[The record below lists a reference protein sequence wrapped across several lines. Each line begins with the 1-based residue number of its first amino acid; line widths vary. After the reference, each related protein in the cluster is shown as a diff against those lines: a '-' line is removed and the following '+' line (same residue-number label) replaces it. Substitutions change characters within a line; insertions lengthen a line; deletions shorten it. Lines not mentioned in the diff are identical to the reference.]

1 MKNGINKV
9 KLFIV
14 TALVFSLVL
23 TGFPIQQQ
31 TSAALAQDL
40 VKAANGE
47 THVIFDY
54 NRLRGA
60 DQIIVYTPEFG
71 TSTKNNRW
79 GVEVVVENGTIT
91 EVRDGTVVDLSNA
104 PIPEN
109 GFVVSAHG
117 TARTWVMA
125 NLKEGETVEI
135 LKDVITDPVKTST
148 FSINKINPQA
158 PYEFPG
164 GRGAD
169 ELVVYTTSYGKERT
183 GTNQYGAELI
193 VRNGIVVEMSGSNS
207 LIPEDGF
214 VVSGHGAAQRWILEN
229 TQVGAEVTFDPATMK
244 ITSRIDAS
252 AYIRAAE
259 LVMGNVSAQID
270 AAELNFL
277 DVPLE
282 EAKASLIEAAEAL
295 RVAEESFVEEDWQR
309 TIDYSELAAKLA
321 RKAGFQTVES
331 KVVDARGVWH
341 RPTESNRKD
350 IIETL
355 DKLADSNFNI
365 LFLETFYHG
374 YTIYPSEIAEQNP
387 NFVGWNPLEVFIE
400 EGKKRGIE
408 VHAWVHTFFVGH
420 ESLNPPGPILSEH
433 PEWAAVDREGRIP
446 SVKEVGY
453 YYLNPALPAVR
464 DHLSSIFNEMVSTY
478 DVDGLHL
485 DYIRYPVSLPIENGY
500 SYDEY
505 SRNEFKKVSGVDPL
519 DITPADTEQWEAWNV
534 WRQNQIS
541 TFVERIHGEV
551 KEVDEAL
558 DLSTAVFPEVSDA
571 IDQKF
576 QNWVE
581 WVSAGYM
588 DFITPMIYAVDTN
601 YVQRTTNEF
610 MDRFQ
615 QPVLSY
621 IGLAPFVGFSDELLV
636 DQVKA
641 MNETKAAG
649 QVQFALHSLRGE
661 HLEALKAGPQR
672 KEAFL
677 PHADPMKA
685 AELVVKD
692 TQRKIAEIYL
702 PRQGVDH
709 QAVRAL
715 EQQFINLEK
724 AVKQGNINK
733 INERIEEVEKFIEG
747 RGKHIRPAVTTHLMK
762 DLGQLSQL
770 MDFAQF
776 KQQ

>member
-1 MKNGINKV
+1 MKKSIKKA
-9 KLFIV
+9 KLFIIS
-14 TALVFSLVL
+14 ALVLALIL
-23 TGFPIQQQ
+23 TGYPIQQQ

-54 NRLRGA
+54 NTLRGA
-60 DQIIVYTPEFG
+60 DQLIIYTPEFG

-79 GVEVVVENGTIT
+79 GVEVVVEDGMIT

-117 TARTWVMA
+117 TARAWVMA

-135 LKDVITDPVKTST
+135 LKDVIADPVRTST
-148 FSINKINPQA
+148 YSINKLDPQA

-169 ELVVYTTSYGKERT
+169 ELVVYTSAYGKERT
-183 GTNQYGAELI
+183 GTNQYGAEFI

-214 VVSGHGAAQRWILEN
+214 VVSGHGAAQKWILEN
-229 TQVGAEVTFDPATMK
+229 TQVGAEVTFNPETMK

-259 LVMGNVSAQID
+259 LVMEKASAQIE
-270 AAELNFL
+270 AAETNFL
-277 DVPLE
+277 DVPIE
-282 EAKASLIEAAEAL
+282 EAKASLKE
-295 RVAEESFVEEDWQR
+295 AEESLKIAEKAFVDEDWQR
-309 TIDYSELAAKLA
+309 TIDYSDLATQQAN
-321 RKAGFQTVES
+321 KAGFQTVES

-341 RPTESNRKD
+341 RPTESNRED

-365 LFLETFYHG
+365 LFLETFFHG

-387 NFVGWNPLEVFIE
+387 NFVGWDPLEVFIE

-420 ESLNPPGPILSEH
+420 ESLNPPGPILTEH

-464 DHLSSIFNEMVSTY
+464 DHLSSIFNEMVTTHE
-478 DVDGLHL
+478 VDGLHL

-519 DITPADTEQWEAWNV
+519 DITPADAELWEEWNV

-551 KEVDEAL
+551 KEVDESL
-558 DLSTAVFPEVSDA
+558 ELSTAVFPEVSDA

-610 MDRFQ
+610 MERFQ

-641 MNETKAAG
+641 MNETDAAG
-649 QVQFALHSLRGE
+649 QVQFALHSLREE
-661 HLEALKAGPQR
+661 HFEALKAGPQR

-677 PHADPMKA
+677 PHADPMHA

-692 TQRKIAEIYL
+692 TKRKIADIYI
-702 PRQGVDH
+702 PRDGVDH
-709 QAVRAL
+709 PAVRAL
-715 EQQFINLEK
+715 EQQFINLER
-724 AVKQGNINK
+724 AVGKGDISEINGK
-733 INERIEEVEKFIEG
+733 IAEVQDFIVDRE
-747 RGKHIRPAVTTHLMK
+747 KHIHPAVSNHLIK
-762 DLGQLSQL
+762 DLDQLKQL